1 MDYYDTCLITLPKVN
16 NRTSTPGK
24 VDLIERLAM
33 EAIAPPRE
41 CPELYPVSDVRKRRC
56 ERIAIPVEIT
66 V

>member
-1 MDYYDTCLITLPKVN
+1 MTRLMILPKVN
-16 NRTSTPGK
+16 NRTSTLGK
-24 VDLIERLAM
+24 IDLIERLAM

-41 CPELYPVSDVRKRRC
+41 CPKLCPVSDVGKGRC